1 MTTSVTWRQGLE
13 LPHDPDDITDIEM
26 DMSAIVGDSDTLSS
40 TAITNVGVTGAELS
54 STAQGVVTFR
64 VSGGTVDQASSVT
77 VQITM
82 TSGRKQSRTTKF
94 NVLER

>member
-13 LPHDPDDITDIEM
+13 LPHDPDDITDIEL
-26 DMSAIVGDSDTLSS
+26 DMTAIVGATDTLSS

-54 STAQGVVTFR
+54 STSAGVVTFR
-64 VSGGTVDQASSVT
+64 VSGGTVGATSSVT

-82 TSGRKQSRTTKF
+82 ASGRKQSRTTKF
-94 NVLER
+94 NVLQR